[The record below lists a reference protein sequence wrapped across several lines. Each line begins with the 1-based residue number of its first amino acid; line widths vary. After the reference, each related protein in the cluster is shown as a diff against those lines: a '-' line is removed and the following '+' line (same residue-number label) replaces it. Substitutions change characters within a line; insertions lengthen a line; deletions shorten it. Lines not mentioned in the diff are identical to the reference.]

1 MKIKMVPRGEI
12 SSSRK
17 KSSKYSPLMDALGKL
32 KPGGD
37 AIQVKYTNEKELS
50 SARNVVYAF
59 NRENN
64 VKVKSRK
71 DSQNKTVFFYLK

>member
-1 MKIKMVPRGEI
+1 MKIKIVPRSDI

-17 KSSKYSPLMDALGKL
+17 KSSKYSPLTEALSKL

-37 AIQVKYTNEKELS
+37 AIQVRYANEKELS

-59 NRENN
+59 NREYDK
-64 VKVKSRK
+64 KVKSKK
-71 DSQNKTVFFYLK
+71 DSQNKIVFFYLK

>member
-1 MKIKMVPRGEI
+1 MKIKLVPRTEI

-17 KSSKYSPLMDALGKL
+17 KSSTYAPLVEALGKL
-32 KPGGD
+32 TPGGD

-59 NRENN
+59 NRENSK
-64 VKVKSRK
+64 KVKSRK

>member
-1 MKIKMVPRGEI
+1 MKIKMVSRDEI

-17 KSSKYSPLMDALGKL
+17 KSSKYAPLLEALGKL

-37 AIQVKYTNEKELS
+37 AIQVKYTNDKELS

-59 NRENN
+59 NRETGK
-64 VKVKSRK
+64 KVKSRK
-71 DSQNKTVFFYLK
+71 DSVNKTVFFYLK